1 MNKTQHSL
9 RRVLPAALLAL
20 LLALALYPA
29 AGRAQDAT
37 ATPTATTAPAEATP
51 TTPTDNG
58 NLSINSVQPGT
69 VVNTGDTEIVVTGT
83 GFVNG
88 SVVVLSNWGG
98 LETTYVSR
106 QVLRANVPTGVPAGS
121 YDVQVVN
128 PDAATAVL
136 RGALA
141 VVPPA
146 GPTDTPEPSPTP
158 APTDFIRPLLVVQSY
173 GASAPQITPGQ
184 NLDFEMTIVNA
195 GQAAAANVLAT
206 FVSGD
211 FVPRATGGVR
221 ALGTL
226 APGQPIRFWQPLFA
240 TDELRGKDQAVL
252 KVTTTYTDINGQSYE
267 SSFELSFP
275 VVPQAGGGAA

>member
-1 MNKTQHSL
+1 MNDAQHSL
-9 RRVLPAALLAL
+9 RKILPAALLAL
-20 LLALALYPA
+20 LVALALYPA
-29 AGRAQDAT
+29 VGWAQD

-51 TTPTDNG
+51 GDPPLNIT
-58 NLSINSVQPGT
+58 SVQPGT
-69 VVNTGDTEIVVTGT
+69 VVNTGQTEIVITGS
-83 GFVNG
+83 GFVDG
-88 SVVVLSNWGG
+88 AVVVLSNWGG
-98 LETTYVSR
+98 LETTFVSR
-106 QVLRANVPTGVPAGS
+106 QVLRANVPAGVPPGT
-121 YDVQVVN
+121 YDVQVVKPN
-128 PDAATAVL
+128 AATTVL
-136 RGALA
+136 RGGLT
-141 VVPPA
+141 VILPA

-226 APGQPIRFWQPLFA
+226 APGQSIRFWQPLFA
-240 TDELRGKDQAVL
+240 TDDLRGKDQAVL
-252 KVTTTYTDINGQSYE
+252 KVTATYTDINGQSYE
-267 SSFELSFP
+267 SSFELTFP
-275 VVPQAGGGAA
+275 VVPQASGGAAATATPT